1 MNDHED
7 QDTRNTLFVA
17 GGIALMVF
25 GAGLVMAHPR
35 VRQLVLG
42 NLTPLLP
49 TLGEP
54 LRAGVNK
61 VLPDVERYL
70 KLRSM

>member
-1 MNDHED
+1 MNNNED
-7 QDTRNTLFVA
+7 LETRNTLFVA
-17 GGIALMVF
+17 GGVALMVL

-35 VRQLVLG
+35 VRQMVLG

-49 TLGEP
+49 SLEEP